1 MESKARIL
9 GHGAHPLL
17 IVFPLGLLSTAVI
30 FDIVYL
36 VTGSQGATIL
46 AFWLIAAGVIG
57 GLVAAI
63 PGLIDWVTIIPAN
76 TRAKSVGLIHG
87 VGNVIVV
94 LLFAVSWWLR
104 RDAEPGF
111 NMAGRPDTLALLC
124 SFAGFVLALG
134 TGWLGGELIERLGIA
149 VHPGAHPNA
158 PNSLS
163 GRPATEN
170 SDGAI

>member
-9 GHGAHPLL
+9 GHGMHPLL

-30 FDIVYL
+30 LDIVHL
-36 VTGSQGATIL
+36 VTGSEGATVL
-46 AFWLIAAGVIG
+46 SFWLIALGVIG

-63 PGLIDWVTIIPAN
+63 PGFIDWLAIIPAN

-94 LLFAVSWWLR
+94 VLFALSWYLR

-111 NMAGRPDTLALLC
+111 RMAGRPDTLALLL
-124 SFAGFVLALG
+124 SFAGFVLALV

-149 VHPGAHPNA
+149 VHDGAHPNA

-170 SDGAI
+170 TESAI

>member
-170 SDGAI
+170 SDSAI

>member
-57 GLVAAI
+57 GLVAAV
-63 PGLIDWVTIIPAN
+63 PGLIDWVAIIPAN

-87 VGNVIVV
+87 VGNVVVV

-111 NMAGRPDTLALLC
+111 NMAGRPDTLALIC

-158 PNSLS
+158 PSSLS
-163 GRPATEN
+163 NRPATEN
-170 SDGAI
+170 SDSVM

>member
-9 GHGAHPLL
+9 GHGMHPLL
-17 IVFPLGLLSTAVI
+17 IVFPLGLLSTAVVM
-30 FDIVYL
+30 DILYL
-36 VTGSQGATIL
+36 VTGSEGATVL
-46 AFWLIAAGVIG
+46 SFWLIALGIIG

-63 PGLIDWVTIIPAN
+63 PGLIDWAMIIPAN

-87 VGNVIVV
+87 IGNVIVL
-94 LLFAVSWWLR
+94 LLFAVSWYLR

-111 NMAGRPDTLALLC
+111 RMAGRPDTLALIL
-124 SFAGFVLALG
+124 SFAGFLLALG

-149 VHPGAHPNA
+149 VHDGAHPNA

-163 GRPATEN
+163 GRPATES
-170 SDGAI
+170 SDSVL